1 MPVPMMFAITM
12 EHAVKKPIVRRG
24 FNEAPGPESSAVVEL
39 RGGVTGIIA
48 NPTCACAVLFARQIV
63 FCLK

>member
-12 EHAVKKPIVRRG
+12 AHAVKRPIVRRG
-24 FNEAPGPESSAVVEL
+24 FTEVPGLESSAAVEL

-48 NPTCACAVLFARQIV
+48 NPLAPVRFYSRGRLFFV
-63 FCLK
+63 